1 MTNRPTMARRVLPT
15 AIALGLLAPAGFSP
29 LVLAQQA
36 DGIVEEI
43 VTIGSRRAQR
53 SATDS
58 SVPVDVISGEEFL
71 NMGSADLDEM
81 LKTTVPSYNVARNEI
96 SDAATLVRPANL
108 RGLPPDNVLILVNG
122 KRRHRSGVIAEL
134 GGSLSSGSQGAD
146 ISAIPALAIK
156 QTEILRDGA
165 AAQYGSDAIAGV
177 INFQLNDSAEGFTLE
192 ARTGR

>member
-58 SVPVDVISGEEFL
+58 
-71 NMGSADLDEM
+71 
-81 LKTTVPSYNVARNEI
+81 
-96 SDAATLVRPANL
+96 
-108 RGLPPDNVLILVNG
+108 
-122 KRRHRSGVIAEL
+122 
-134 GGSLSSGSQGAD
+134 
-146 ISAIPALAIK
+146 
-156 QTEILRDGA
+156 
-165 AAQYGSDAIAGV
+165 
-177 INFQLNDSAEGFTLE
+177 
-192 ARTGR
+192 

>member
-71 NMGSADLDEM
+71 NMGSADLD
-81 LKTTVPSYNVARNEI
+81 VYR
-96 SDAATLVRPANL
+96 
-108 RGLPPDNVLILVNG
+108 
-122 KRRHRSGVIAEL
+122 
-134 GGSLSSGSQGAD
+134 
-146 ISAIPALAIK
+146 
-156 QTEILRDGA
+156 
-165 AAQYGSDAIAGV
+165 Y
-177 INFQLNDSAEGFTLE
+177 
-192 ARTGR
+192 